1 MEGYYD
7 PDRRA
12 IYLHLTGAYDT
23 AALISALETMHQQL
37 QEKVLLMF
45 DLFFSEKLY
54 IKELISC

>member
-37 QEKVLLMF
+37 QEKVLFMF
-45 DLFFSEKLY
+45 DLFFVKR
-54 IKELISC
+54 